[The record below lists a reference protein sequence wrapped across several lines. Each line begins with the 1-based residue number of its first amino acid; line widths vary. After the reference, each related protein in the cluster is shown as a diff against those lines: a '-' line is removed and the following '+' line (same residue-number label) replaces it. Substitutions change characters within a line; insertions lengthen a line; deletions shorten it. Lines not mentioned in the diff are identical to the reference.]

1 MEPARGFRVPLRRE
15 IFMQNGNGRHE
26 DKLDE
31 ALEDSFPASD
41 PVSMTQP
48 SARHGAPKRH
58 GQTAADSLKDTV
70 RDTARTVKREIKRRI
85 EPDYLWL
92 GGAFV
97 LGCVVGLAAS
107 SAPSAFASRGY
118 GERLMDEGSRLQR
131 RLSRRAADLQLQ
143 RKLSRLIDRLS

>member
-1 MEPARGFRVPLRRE
+1 
-15 IFMQNGNGRHE
+15 MQNGNSRHE
-26 DKLDE
+26 EKLDD

-48 SARHGAPKRH
+48 NARHGAPKQNS
-58 GQTAADSLKDTV
+58 QTGSQAIKDTV
-70 RDTARTVKREIKRRI
+70 QSASDTARTLKREVRRRI

-97 LGCVVGLAAS
+97 LGCLVGLAAS
-107 SAPSAFASRGY
+107 TAPSAFARRGY

-131 RLSRRAADLQLQ
+131 RLAKRASDLQLQ
-143 RKLSRLIDRLS
+143 QKLSRLLDRLQ

>member
-1 MEPARGFRVPLRRE
+1 
-15 IFMQNGNGRHE
+15 MQNGNGRHE
-26 DKLDE
+26 EKLDD

-48 SARHGAPKRH
+48 NARHGAPKQNS
-58 GQTAADSLKDTV
+58 QTDSQAIKDTV
-70 RDTARTVKREIKRRI
+70 QSASDAARTLKREATRRI

-97 LGCVVGLAAS
+97 LGCLVGLAAS
-107 SAPSAFASRGY
+107 TVPSAFARRGY

-131 RLSRRAADLQLQ
+131 RLAKRASDLQLQ
-143 RKLSRLIDRLS
+143 QKLSRLLDRLQ